1 MSKFGGLVMPWLKKS
16 FVSRENLGEE
26 KGAQVQQQL
35 PSDDDEFDNHR
46 RGSTTQPKVG
56 ELRPGEAETGGLGR
70 HLGLFSTTFL
80 IIGRIIGTGIFST
93 PSSITAGVGSV
104 GAAMMLWFLGLAIAF
119 AGLFIWLELGCMI
132 PRSGGEKV
140 YLEAAFKYPKLLAT
154 TVFAF
159 QIVLLGFTASGCIVF
174 TTYVSCIHT
183 EMLLSSC
190 STDTISFL
198 RRSTPQPTKQQPT
211 GKSEASRSSSLL
223 SFAVSTPS
231 YLTPVCAS

>member
-1 MSKFGGLVMPWLKKS
+1 MAPWRKA
-16 FVSRENLGEE
+16 FASRNGSEETEE
-26 KGAQVQQQL
+26 KGVQVQQQQQYDAE
-35 PSDDDEFDNHR
+35 SEEFR
-46 RGSTTQPKVG
+46 RGSITEPKVG

-93 PSSITAGVGSV
+93 PSSVVAGVGSV
-104 GAAMMLWFLGLAIAF
+104 GAAMMLWLLGLAIAF

-140 YLEAAFKYPKLLAT
+140 YLEAAYKYPKLLAT

-174 TTYVSCIHT
+174 TTYVSS
-183 EMLLSSC
+183 LS
-190 STDTISFL
+190 
-198 RRSTPQPTKQQPT
+198 RQHR
-211 GKSEASRSSSLL
+211 
-223 SFAVSTPS
+223 
-231 YLTPVCAS
+231 VCLY